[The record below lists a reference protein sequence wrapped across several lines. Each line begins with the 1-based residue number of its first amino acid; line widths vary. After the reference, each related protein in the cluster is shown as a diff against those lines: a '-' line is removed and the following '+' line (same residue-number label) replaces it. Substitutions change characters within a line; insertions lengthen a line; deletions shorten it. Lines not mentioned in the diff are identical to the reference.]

1 MLHPGAQAYARRDE
15 PDFLERYS
23 GIAEVIVTLL
33 IGLVSGSY
41 AIAKIIQRRRKNRID
56 TFYTDVLAIRY
67 RMQDSDRQDEFRSAI
82 QEIRE
87 LEEKA
92 FHMLVNE
99 ELAADES
106 FRIFTTLAAE
116 VSDELERNLLRI
128 LP

>member
-33 IGLVSGSY
+33 IGLVSGPY

-56 TFYTDVLAIRY
+56 TFYMDVLAIRY